1 MSQRMDS
8 TEFASAVKTLK
19 RARSFFSLL
28 VALALLVQLGGFVM
42 LYFFRETINVDALAS
57 FQQSLEA
64 GKVVWNWHNVMFWAV
79 NMSKLLALF
88 SGCMV
93 VAILAITNLV
103 VIVGGGKG
111 ARLFITASLWSL
123 LLLLLVSP
131 WQDILRGGLL
141 RGALYNLDT
150 LRTWIA
156 EMPGPKSGE
165 LKLDF
170 HAVRFFAQ
178 FMGYPIISLLVLI
191 MSLVRF
197 GQGYRQI
204 VAANRL
210 DKQLPGQ
217 GS

>member
-1 MSQRMDS
+1 MDS
-8 TEFASAVKTLK
+8 TEFASAIKTLK

-28 VALALLVQLGGFVM
+28 VALSLLVQISGFVL
-42 LYFFRETINVDALAS
+42 LYFFRSTVNVDNLAA
-57 FQQSLEA
+57 FQQSLHS
-64 GKVVWNWHNVMFWAV
+64 GSVVWTWQNVLFWSIST
-79 NMSKLLALF
+79 SKLLALF

-93 VAILAITNLV
+93 VATLVLTNLV
-103 VIVGGGKG
+103 VIVAGGKG

-131 WQDILRGGLL
+131 WQDILQGGFL
-141 RGALYNLDT
+141 RGAMYSLDT
-150 LRTWIA
+150 LRTWVA
-156 EMPGPKSGE
+156 EMPDPTSGQ
-165 LKLDF
+165 LQLDF

-191 MSLVRF
+191 MSLLRF
-197 GQGYRQI
+197 GQGYKQI

-217 GS
+217 GA